1 MYGQIYKKRLIE
13 RYKNCIVNDIFL
25 IDFEMKDFIELVMKG
40 MVNFIKEQIVS
51 ENSNFGWENDVGY
64 FGEVCFI
71 V

>member
-1 MYGQIYKKRLIE
+1 
-13 RYKNCIVNDIFL
+13 
-25 IDFEMKDFIELVMKG
+25 MKDFIELVMKG

-64 FGEVCFI
+64 FGEVRFI